1 MNRCSCFIFVGEEV
15 MYMLRKMDVRLD
27 QAFDQMI
34 VSKLRTG
41 PMLFTGD
48 KLVLGETWVGS
59 ICNIAAEFEALAD
72 PDALNAIPIL
82 ASVCESKSIEVQS
95 MDISDAVF
103 IMQSSSNPD
112 KYTLTPRGRKNADSN
127 SDGVTNGDA
136 LNIQKKLLMLD

>member
-1 MNRCSCFIFVGEEV
+1 
-15 MYMLRKMDVRLD
+15 MLRKMDVRLS

-82 ASVCESKSIEVQS
+82 ASVCESKSAEVQS
-95 MDISDAVF
+95 MDVSDDLKDDLLYEISIRRKQLGIDARERS
-103 IMQSSSNPD
+103 INKGRSSD
-112 KYTLTPRGRKNADSN
+112 TD
-127 SDGVTNGDA
+127 VW
-136 LNIQKKLLMLD
+136 